1 MHLKLA
7 LSSVLSSDDAGAG
20 ELGTIA
26 TPLVKEATSSM
37 YEGST
42 RTYRVAS
49 GVSNQ
54 SLDLAG
60 LAEVR
65 YVAIKSDVTVTVRFN
80 GTESITIKPPTGFEF
95 GWLVFNT
102 NGVTAIDVSNASG
115 DLATLTVQLGGDV
128 T

>member
-7 LSSVLSSDDAGAG
+7 VSSVLSSDDAGAG

-54 SLDLAG
+54 GLDLAG

-80 GTESITIKPPTGFEF
+80 GTESITIKPPTDFEF
-95 GWLVFNT
+95 GWLLVNT
-102 NGVTAIDVSNASG
+102 NGITAIDVSNASG